1 MAIID
6 IFNTVSVGAGACGFC
21 TEPTKQEQKGK

>member
-6 IFNTVSVGAGACGFC
+6 IFNTVSAGADACGFC